1 MPTFA
6 DESSNGFLRENV
18 ASPAAHIPL
27 LDVGLELAPEVDWLR
42 VVVWLKHVA
51 QVLHHGVRVVV
62 CLEEP
67 VRIIQVVLIQ
77 IPSHLTAFIYQSF
90 DIYIK

>member
-6 DESSNGFLRENV
+6 DESSDSFLRKNV
-18 ASPAAHIPL
+18 ASPTAHIPL
-27 LDVGLELAPEVDWLR
+27 FDVGLKLAPEVDWLR
-42 VVVWLKHVA
+42 VVVWLEHVA

-67 VRIIQVVLIQ
+67 VRVIQVVLIQ
-77 IPSHLTAFIYQSF
+77 IPSH
-90 DIYIK
+90 